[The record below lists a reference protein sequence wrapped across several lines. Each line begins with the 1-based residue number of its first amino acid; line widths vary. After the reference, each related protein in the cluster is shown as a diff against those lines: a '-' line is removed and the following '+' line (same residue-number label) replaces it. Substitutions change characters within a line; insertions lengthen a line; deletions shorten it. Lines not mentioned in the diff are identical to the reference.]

1 MAEPTR
7 AKKFVK
13 DLGIYAVGNLG
24 AKMITFLL
32 IPLYTHYITDTAD
45 YGYYELVQTISFCF
59 IPMLCCQ
66 MTDGGFRFLI
76 ETKDIDRHRAI
87 ISYVAKL
94 LTRNS
99 LVLVALAA
107 VYGFLFPTRHLE
119 YIIAYGIFQTAYEVV
134 VQLVRGLGYTKYFV
148 LAGILNAATT
158 AVLSTLFLCLFGFGI
173 EGIFLSIIM
182 AKVVTIL
189 VLNWRVGLWR
199 NYISGAYI
207 DKGIAKELLKYSLP
221 LIPVAIGWWFVS
233 ANNQFF
239 IERYLGLTETGYYGI
254 VGKFTGILYMLCYI
268 FYQTW
273 QQNAIEQ
280 YNSPDRNLFFSS
292 VFNNYFFLLCALVS
306 IFPFALRFNYSWL
319 VGENY
324 QDSSQYMFLNSLY
337 VMAFSLAAF
346 FEIAYQCAKR
356 TARILPSL
364 LLSIAVSI
372 ACNFLLI
379 ERLGVNGV
387 IISSILTYSSLLIYR
402 LFDTRKFIR
411 IRFDWRNIAPI
422 VVLISCFV
430 LYYQPLPRIVDLIVC
445 LSAVFLFVLMAPG
458 DFKKAVVKKCFS
470 GRHKS

>member
-134 VQLVRGLGYTKYFV
+134 VQLVRGLGYTKHFV

-158 AVLSTLFLCLFGFGI
+158 AVLSTLFLCVFGFGI

-319 VGENY
+319 VGANY

-387 IISSILTYSSLLIYR
+387 IISSILTYFSLLIYR

-470 GRHKS
+470 GKHKS